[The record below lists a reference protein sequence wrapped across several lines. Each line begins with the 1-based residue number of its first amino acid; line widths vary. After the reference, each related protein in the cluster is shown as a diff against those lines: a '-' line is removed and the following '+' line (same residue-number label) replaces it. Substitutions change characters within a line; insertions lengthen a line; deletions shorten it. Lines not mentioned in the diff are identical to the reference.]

1 MDFIDLLC
9 IFHGLKGRMEAWRKV
24 CSRPIEAR
32 WPDGGRLEN
41 PIGPP
46 DGTPIGQARLKNG
59 HRAFFCRHRAIGPIW
74 ARWARGT
81 QVNTPPSLPMNE
93 LDLDRWRSGLDPCRR
108 GPTMATLFRLCRFP
122 YCFAY
127 FPLTDTPACSFTT

>member
-81 QVNTPPSLPMNE
+81 QKVTMSYKSDVFYEKSMISNGFAISCYYLV
-93 LDLDRWRSGLDPCRR
+93 DLEGRAQRR
-108 GPTMATLFRLCRFP
+108 HTVATRRL
-122 YCFAY
+122 
-127 FPLTDTPACSFTT
+127 

>member
-81 QVNTPPSLPMNE
+81 Q
-93 LDLDRWRSGLDPCRR
+93 
-108 GPTMATLFRLCRFP
+108 RFP
-122 YCFAY
+122 YKIDWWLLLSIEIGH
-127 FPLTDTPACSFTT
+127 LTNSVTMLPGAIQLVN